1 MLLMMEMLLKLKV
14 ENNMEKDTKKYD
26 VAVIGGGPAGIIAA
40 IRAGELGARVVLI
53 EKNDKLGIKLLM
65 TGGGRCNLTHI
76 EKNIRD
82 FCGKFGKEGDFL
94 LSPFSTFGTKETMDF
109 FENNGIEL
117 KSEKGKI
124 FPVSEK
130 AKDILNVLI
139 ALLKKNKVDILFSS
153 EVADIK
159 KKGKLVSS
167 IVLLNGKE
175 IEADQFIISS
185 GGKSYPNTG
194 SSGDSFIWAKRL
206 GHDIVDTKPALTP
219 IETKEQWTKSLQ
231 GISLDGVNVSFSCN
245 QKIKIE
251 GRGEILFTHFGFSGP
266 LILDM
271 SRTIGDLLEK
281 GRVKMTIDLFP
292 NKNIEQLDRFMLSI
306 FNNNRKKHISKCLNE
321 FFPEKLT
328 AFILNFSSI
337 PFERRGNDIVK
348 EERIRMIK
356 FMKKIEVNVLGLLGF
371 DKAMATHGGISLKVI
386 DSKTMKSKIVN
397 NLYFAGEAINLDGP
411 CGGYNLQMC
420 WSTGYIAG
428 QNAASG
434 VK

>member
-1 MLLMMEMLLKLKV
+1 MLLKLRV
-14 ENNMEKDTKKYD
+14 ENNMEKKDKKYD
-26 VAVIGGGPAGIIAA
+26 VAIIGGGPAGIIAA
-40 IRAGELGARVVLI
+40 IRAGQLGARVVLI
-53 EKNDKLGIKLLM
+53 EKNDKLGIKLLL
-65 TGGGRCNLTHI
+65 TGGGRCNLTHL
-76 EKNIRD
+76 EKTIRE
-82 FCGKFGKEGDFL
+82 FCSKFGKEGDFL
-94 LSPFSTFGTKETMDF
+94 LSPFSIFGTKETMDF

-130 AKDILNVLI
+130 AKDVLSVLI
-139 ALLKKNKVDILFSS
+139 ALLKKYKVDILFSS

-159 KKGKLVSS
+159 KKGKLISS
-167 IVLLNGKE
+167 ITLLNGKE
-175 IEADQFIISS
+175 VEADQFIIAS

-206 GHDIVDTKPALTP
+206 GHDIIDTKPALTP

-231 GISLDGVNVSFSCN
+231 GVSLEGVNVSFFCN
-245 QKIKIE
+245 QKIKSE
-251 GRGEILFTHFGFSGP
+251 GKGEILFTHFGFSGP

-271 SRTIGDLLEK
+271 SRIVGDLLEK
-281 GRVKMTIDLFP
+281 GKVKMVIDLFP
-292 NKNIEQLDRFMLSI
+292 EKNIEQLDKFMLSI
-306 FNNNRKKHISKCLNE
+306 FNNNRKKHISKCLND
-321 FFPEKLT
+321 FFPEKLVD
-328 AFILNFSSI
+328 FILNFSSI
-337 PFERRGNDIVK
+337 PFERKGNDISK
-348 EERIRMIK
+348 EERLRMVK

-386 DSKTMKSKIVN
+386 DSKTMRSKLIS

-420 WSTGYIAG
+420 WSTGYVAG
-428 QNAASG
+428 QNAASS

>member
-1 MLLMMEMLLKLKV
+1 MLLMMGMLLKLKV
-14 ENNMEKDTKKYD
+14 ENNMEKELKKYD

-76 EKNIRD
+76 EKNLRD
-82 FCGKFGKEGDFL
+82 FCAKFGKEGDFL
-94 LSPFSTFGTKETMDF
+94 LSPFSVFGTKETMEF
-109 FENNGIEL
+109 FESHGLEL
-117 KSEKGKI
+117 KDEKGKV
-124 FPVSEK
+124 FPISEK
-130 AKDILNVLI
+130 AKDVLSV
-139 ALLKKNKVDILFSS
+139 LVDSLKKYKVDVLLSS
-153 EVADIK
+153 EVADVK

-167 IVLLNGKE
+167 IILLNGKE
-175 IEADQFIISS
+175 IQADQYIISS

-206 GHDIVDTKPALTP
+206 GHDIIDTKPALTP

-231 GISLDGVNVSFSCN
+231 GISIDGVGVSFSCN
-245 QKIKIE
+245 QKIKAE
-251 GRGEILFTHFGFSGP
+251 GKGEILFTHFGFSGP
-266 LILDM
+266 VILDM
-271 SRTIGDLLEK
+271 SRTVGDLLEK
-281 GRVKMTIDLFP
+281 GKVKMFLDLFP
-292 NKNIEQLDRFMLSI
+292 NKNIEQLDTSI
-306 FNNNRKKHISKCLNE
+306 SSLFNRNRKKYISTCLNE
-321 FFPEKLT
+321 FFPEKFT

-337 PFERRGNDIVK
+337 PFERKCNDITK
-348 EERIRMIK
+348 EERLRLIK
-356 FMKKIEVNVLGLLGF
+356 FMKKIEINVLGLLGF
-371 DKAMATHGGISLKVI
+371 DKAMATHGGISLKTI
-386 DSKTMKSKIVN
+386 DSKTMKSKLIS

-420 WSTGYIAG
+420 WSTGYVAG

>member
-1 MLLMMEMLLKLKV
+1 
-14 ENNMEKDTKKYD
+14 MEKDLKKYD
-26 VAVIGGGPAGIIAA
+26 VAVVGGGPAGIIAA

-94 LSPFSTFGTKETMDF
+94 LSPFSVFGTKETMEF
-109 FENNGIEL
+109 FENHGVAL
-117 KSEKGKI
+117 KDEKGKI

-130 AKDILNVLI
+130 AKDILNVLVE
-139 ALLKKNKVDILFSS
+139 LLKKYKVDLLLSS

-159 KKGKLVSS
+159 KKGKSVSS
-167 IVLLNGKE
+167 IVLLSGKE
-175 IEADQFIISS
+175 IQADQYIISS

-231 GISLDGVNVSFSCN
+231 GISIDGVGVVFSCN
-245 QKIKIE
+245 QKIKAE
-251 GRGEILFTHFGFSGP
+251 GKGEILFTHFGFSGP
-266 LILDM
+266 VILDM
-271 SRTIGDLLEK
+271 SRTVGDLLEK
-281 GRVKMTIDLFP
+281 GKVKMILDLFP
-292 NKNIEQLDRFMLSI
+292 NKNIEQLDVSILSL
-306 FNNNRKKHISKCLNE
+306 FNRNRKRYISTCLNE
-321 FFPEKLT
+321 FFPEKFT

-337 PFERRGNDIVK
+337 PFERKCNDITK
-348 EERIRMIK
+348 EERMRLIK
-356 FMKKIEVNVLGLLGF
+356 FMKKIEINVLGLLGF
-371 DKAMATHGGISLKVI
+371 DKAMATHGGISLKTI
-386 DSKTMKSKIVN
+386 DSKTMKSKLIS

-420 WSTGYIAG
+420 WSTGYVAG

>member
-1 MLLMMEMLLKLKV
+1 MDK
-14 ENNMEKDTKKYD
+14 NSKKYD
-26 VAVIGGGPAGIIAA
+26 VAIVGGGPAGIMAA
-40 IRAGELGARVVLI
+40 IRAGELGARVILI
-53 EKNDKLGIKLLM
+53 EKNDKLGVKLLM

-76 EKNIRD
+76 EKSIRD
-82 FCGKFGKEGDFL
+82 FCQKFGKEGDFL
-94 LSPFSTFGTKETMDF
+94 LSPFSVFGTKETMDF
-109 FENNGIEL
+109 FEDRGIEL
-117 KSEKGKI
+117 KNEKGRI
-124 FPVSEK
+124 FPMSEK
-130 AKDILNVLI
+130 AKDVLNFLV
-139 ALLKKNKVDILFSS
+139 ALLKKYDVEVLLSA

-167 IVLLNGKE
+167 IVLMNGKE
-175 IEADQFIISS
+175 IEADQYIISS
-185 GGKSYPNTG
+185 GGKSYPATG

-206 GHDIVDTKPALTP
+206 GHDIIDTKPALTP

-231 GISLDGVNVSFSCN
+231 GISLENVNVSFSCD

-251 GRGEILFTHFGFSGP
+251 KKGEILFTHFGFSGP

-281 GRVKMTIDLFP
+281 GKVKMIIDLFP
-292 NKNIEQLDRFMLSI
+292 DKNAEQLDRSMLSI
-306 FNNNRKKHISKCLNE
+306 FNRNRKRLISKCLDE
-321 FFPEKLT
+321 FFPEKFV

-337 PFERRGNDIVK
+337 SYERRGNDITK
-348 EERIRMIK
+348 EERMRLIR

-371 DKAMATHGGISLKVI
+371 DKAMATHGGISLKTI
-386 DSKTMKSKIVN
+386 DSKTMKSKLVN

-411 CGGYNLQMC
+411 SGGYNLQMC
-420 WSTGYIAG
+420 WSTGYVAG

>member
-1 MLLMMEMLLKLKV
+1 MLLKLKV
-14 ENNMEKDTKKYD
+14 ENSMKKEFKKYD
-26 VAVIGGGPAGIIAA
+26 VAVIGGGPAGIMAA

-76 EKNIRD
+76 EKNLRD

-94 LSPFSTFGTKETMDF
+94 LSPFSVFGTKETMDF
-109 FENNGIEL
+109 FEDNGLEL
-117 KSEKGKI
+117 KNEKGNIFPASEK
-124 FPVSEK
+124 S
-130 AKDILNVLI
+130 KDILNFLI
-139 ALLKKNKVDILFSS
+139 ALLKKYKVDILFSS

-159 KKGKLVSS
+159 KKGKLISS
-167 IVLLNGKE
+167 VVLLSGKE

-185 GGKSYPNTG
+185 GGKSYPSTG

-206 GHDIVDTKPALTP
+206 GHDIIDTKPALTP

-231 GISLDGVNVSFSCN
+231 GISLDGVVVSFSCN
-245 QKIKIE
+245 QKIEKE

-266 LILDM
+266 LILNM

-281 GRVKMTIDLFP
+281 GKVKMFIDLFP
-292 NKNIEQLDRFMLSI
+292 DKNIEQLDIFMLSV
-306 FNNNRKKHISKCLNE
+306 FNKNRKKHISTCLNG
-321 FFPEKLT
+321 FFPEKFVD
-328 AFILNFSSI
+328 FILNFSSI
-337 PFERRGNDIVK
+337 PFERKANDITR
-348 EERIRMIK
+348 EERIRMVK
-356 FMKKIEVNVLGLLGF
+356 FMKKIEINVLGLLGF
-371 DKAMATHGGISLKVI
+371 DKAMATRGGVSLKVI
-386 DSKTMKSKIVN
+386 DSKTMKSKLIN

-420 WSTGYIAG
+420 WSTGYVAG